1 MAEAS
6 DVKASLPEAEK
17 KKEQSLPFY
26 QLFSF
31 ADKYDWIL
39 MISGSIG
46 AIIHG
51 SSMPVF
57 FLLFGQMVNGFG
69 KNQMD
74 LKKMTDEVSKVN
86 IIQNSQN
93 TNLSL
98 RSVFLKLLIF
108 FVLLMIIIVVC
119 TLLCVPWP
127 CCLYI
132 ILCRYVFFFFF
143 SSHVSSSCIKINYC
157 MVHIF
162 CHTLIIKLLIVFKK
176 IIIIFC

>member
-57 FLLFGQMVNGFG
+57 FFFLVKWLMVLV
-69 KNQMD
+69 K
-74 LKKMTDEVSKVN
+74 TEW
-86 IIQNSQN
+86 I
-93 TNLSL
+93 
-98 RSVFLKLLIF
+98 
-108 FVLLMIIIVVC
+108 
-119 TLLCVPWP
+119 
-127 CCLYI
+127 
-132 ILCRYVFFFFF
+132 
-143 SSHVSSSCIKINYC
+143 
-157 MVHIF
+157 
-162 CHTLIIKLLIVFKK
+162 
-176 IIIIFC
+176 

>member
-1 MAEAS
+1 MAEVS
-6 DVKASLPEAEK
+6 EVKASLPEAEK

-86 IIQNSQN
+86 NNKIS
-93 TNLSL
+93 
-98 RSVFLKLLIF
+98 IF
-108 FVLLMIIIVVC
+108 FSNFLNINFVSDLL
-119 TLLCVPWP
+119 
-127 CCLYI
+127 
-132 ILCRYVFFFFF
+132 
-143 SSHVSSSCIKINYC
+143 SN
-157 MVHIF
+157 
-162 CHTLIIKLLIVFKK
+162 
-176 IIIIFC
+176 

>member
-98 RSVFLKLLIF
+98 RSVFL
-108 FVLLMIIIVVC
+108 
-119 TLLCVPWP
+119 
-127 CCLYI
+127 
-132 ILCRYVFFFFF
+132 
-143 SSHVSSSCIKINYC
+143 NY
-157 MVHIF
+157 
-162 CHTLIIKLLIVFKK
+162 
-176 IIIIFC
+176 

>member
-86 IIQNSQN
+86 KIQ
-93 TNLSL
+93 
-98 RSVFLKLLIF
+98 F
-108 FVLLMIIIVVC
+108 F
-119 TLLCVPWP
+119 PP
-127 CCLYI
+127 FY
-132 ILCRYVFFFFF
+132 
-143 SSHVSSSCIKINYC
+143 SKKSVSSS
-157 MVHIF
+157 
-162 CHTLIIKLLIVFKK
+162 
-176 IIIIFC
+176 